1 VKKWFS
7 FARLFDDW
15 RGRRARLDDVDG
27 WLGVERVIRARG
39 VSVDAGVGGKEDDGD
54 ARAFVPS

>member
-1 VKKWFS
+1 MI
-7 FARLFDDW
+7 
-15 RGRRARLDDVDG
+15 GEEDVDG